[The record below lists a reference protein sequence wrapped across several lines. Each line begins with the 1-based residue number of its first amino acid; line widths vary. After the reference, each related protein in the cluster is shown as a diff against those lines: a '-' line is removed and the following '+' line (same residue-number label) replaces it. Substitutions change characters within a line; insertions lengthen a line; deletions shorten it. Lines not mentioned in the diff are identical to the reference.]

1 MSYDRQW
8 SALPRLPGMIVAA
21 ALVASAALLDGAS
34 AQVASPARGTP
45 LRAAILDAV
54 RPMVEAEVGPPVE
67 FVVND
72 MRVLGEWAFVS
83 LTPRRPGG
91 GAIEYVY
98 TRYQTAWENDMFG
111 YTVSALLRLTPKG
124 WLVYQYD
131 FGATD
136 VPWIGWW
143 NYYPVPQEVF
153 PPH

>member
-1 MSYDRQW
+1 MPWVRRRL
-8 SALPRLPGMIVAA
+8 ALRRLSGAILAGLIAVTAEPAGEALAQAMTPPPG
-21 ALVASAALLDGAS
+21 S
-34 AQVASPARGTP
+34 P
-45 LRAAILDAV
+45 LRAQILDAV
-54 RPMVEAEVGPPVE
+54 RPMVEAEVGKPVE

-72 MRVLGEWAFVS
+72 MRVLGEWAFMS
-83 LTPRRPGG
+83 LTPQRPGG
-91 GAIEYVY
+91 GAVEYLY

>member
-1 MSYDRQW
+1 MPCNRKRHAFW
-8 SALPRLPGMIVAA
+8 RRPVVILTGAMVIIAALPESAA
-21 ALVASAALLDGAS
+21 A
-34 AQVASPARGTP
+34 QVMTPPRGTP
-45 LRAAILDAV
+45 LRAAVLDAV
-54 RPMVEAEVGPPVE
+54 RPMVEAEVGKPVE

-72 MRVLGEWAFVS
+72 LRLLGQWAFAS
-83 LTPRRPGG
+83 LTPQRPGG

-111 YTVSALLRLTPKG
+111 YTVSALLRLTPRG

-143 NYYPVPQEVF
+143 DYYPAPPELF
-153 PPH
+153 PGQ